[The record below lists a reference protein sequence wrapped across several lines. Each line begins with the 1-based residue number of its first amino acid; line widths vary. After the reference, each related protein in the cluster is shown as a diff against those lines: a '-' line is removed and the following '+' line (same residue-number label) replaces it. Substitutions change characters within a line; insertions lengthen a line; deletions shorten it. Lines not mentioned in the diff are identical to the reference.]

1 MFAFA
6 ELINRIL
13 SIIAKITSKIKR
25 DRLQGKYD
33 EINKDLEGYVT
44 GDNSDGNTGVFTP
57 NGKPPELSDL
67 RAVKKTKS

>member
-13 SIIAKITSKIKR
+13 SIIAKIASKIKR
-25 DRLQGKYD
+25 EKLLGKYD
-33 EINKDLEGYVT
+33 EIDKDLEGYIT

-57 NGKPPELSDL
+57 NGKPPELGNL
-67 RAVKKTKS
+67 RTVKKTKS